1 MKNDSYMDP
10 YCDILYVMV
19 TCRNSCN
26 EVYLSNPI
34 EESCSKIVFH
44 LMLALV
50 QAQAILMS

>member
-1 MKNDSYMDP
+1 MDP

-44 LMLALV
+44 LMLALI
-50 QAQAILMS
+50 QAQAILIS